1 VEESAPLVRV
11 LGLGNVLMGDD
22 ALGPWVIHHLEAL
35 YEFPASVSVID
46 VGTPGLD
53 LVPYVA
59 GPSGIILVDTVSAK
73 GAAPGTI
80 RVYDRDQLVKFA
92 PKPRLSPHDPGVTEA
107 ILAVEMAGE
116 PPAFVT
122 LVGVVP
128 GSVATGVKMTAPLQ
142 DAVAAAAEMIVG
154 ELVARGFD
162 VRRRTPGR
170 ASVPLPW
177 WEAPVGAPFTAR
189 EPARV

>member
-1 VEESAPLVRV
+1 VEEGAPLVRV

-22 ALGPWVIHHLEAL
+22 ALGPWVIHHLEAT
-35 YEFPASVSVID
+35 YAFPPEVEVVD

-53 LVPYVA
+53 LIPYIA
-59 GPSGIILVDTVSAK
+59 GPCGIILVDTVHAK
-73 GAAPGTI
+73 GAPPGSI

-128 GSVATGVKMTAPLQ
+128 GCVATGAGMTAPLQ
-142 DAVAAAAEMIVG
+142 NAVERAAGVIVVD
-154 ELVARGFD
+154 LLARGFD
-162 VRRRTPGR
+162 VRRRTPGL

-177 WEAPVGAPFTAR
+177 WEAPVGAPAPDP
-189 EPARV
+189 EPAAL